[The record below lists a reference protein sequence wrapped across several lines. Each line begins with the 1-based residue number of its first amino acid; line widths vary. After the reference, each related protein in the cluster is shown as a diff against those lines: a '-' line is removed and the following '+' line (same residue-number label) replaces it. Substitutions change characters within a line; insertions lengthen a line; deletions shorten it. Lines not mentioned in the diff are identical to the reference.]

1 MATKTDKYEL
11 RKKEDNDFYNIDDF
25 NDNMDKIETA
35 LTEFDDSG
43 SADGIT
49 SFTDMLTKLVTG
61 NKLAVT
67 LRNLKAGLQF
77 VLHAG
82 SIVNNCVTDNAKLPL
97 SAAQGKAL
105 QDAIAKLNSELS
117 WKSFANG
124 VSSVDISSLS
134 WKAIHVFIIVNS
146 NNHVTF
152 SIPLVYPLVR
162 ASGNEFRFYNFGMYF
177 NSGTYVGGRIGVSIQ
192 RIYIDSVLLN
202 GQEVKE
208 SSHMWVSYR

>member
-97 SAAQGKAL
+97 SAAQGKVL
-105 QDAIAKLNSELS
+105 QDAIAKLNSDLGVKLTKGSLFTVILSASYNISPNSTVDVSASCVRNGYVALGIVGLSGLTSNCTARQFFLSELEA
-117 WKSFANG
+117 F
-124 VSSVDISSLS
+124 VSVYNRSST
-134 WKAIHVFIIVNS
+134 NQ
-146 NNHVTF
+146 
-152 SIPLVYPLVR
+152 
-162 ASGNEFRFYNFGMYF
+162 
-177 NSGTYVGGRIGVSIQ
+177 SGTCNIR
-192 RIYIDSVLLN
+192 VL
-202 GQEVKE
+202 
-208 SSHMWVSYR
+208 YRAE